1 MRSDAP
7 LVQLEHGSNRTCCL
21 DSLKSEGGGH
31 AVAQSY
37 GSIKKMLSKVV
48 RGEVLESTAGGRI
61 PAMGRQPVP
70 SMGPL
75 LLATAVPE
83 HVVPGG
89 HSAVCAGEGETVL
102 VHVTET
108 AKPASR
114 RVKPSAVPERA

>member
-1 MRSDAP
+1 MLP
-7 LVQLEHGSNRTCCL
+7 H
-21 DSLKSEGGGH
+21 SLKSAGGGH

-48 RGEVLESTAGGRI
+48 RGEIPESTAGGRI

-83 HVVPGG
+83 HVLPGG
-89 HSAVCAGEGETVL
+89 HSAVYAGEGETVL
-102 VHVTET
+102 VQVTKAT
-108 AKPASR
+108 KPASR